1 MFLAYWMFSIQS
13 LKFIR
18 IRETNF
24 TTIKNYSI
32 LVRFRTKT
40 RVMNAPK
47 EYRDVSLCS
56 GIRQMY
62 QVSEIT

>member
-1 MFLAYWMFSIQS
+1 MFSIQS

-32 LVRFRTKT
+32 LVRFRMTT
-40 RVMNAPK
+40 RVMNAKK
-47 EYRDVSLCS
+47 EYRDVSLFS

>member
-1 MFLAYWMFSIQS
+1 MFLAYWMFSIQI

-32 LVRFRTKT
+32 LVRFRTT
-40 RVMNAPK
+40 THVVNATK

>member
-1 MFLAYWMFSIQS
+1 MFLAYWMFSIQIV
-13 LKFIR
+13 KFIR

-32 LVRFRTKT
+32 LVRFRTTT
-40 RVMNAPK
+40 RVMNATK

>member
-1 MFLAYWMFSIQS
+1 MFSIQS

-18 IRETNF
+18 IRKTNF

-32 LVRFRTKT
+32 LVCFRTTT
-40 RVMNAPK
+40 RVMNATK

>member
-1 MFLAYWMFSIQS
+1 MFSIQI
-13 LKFIR
+13 LKLIC
-18 IRETNF
+18 IREKNF

-32 LVRFRTKT
+32 LVRFRTTT
-40 RVMNAPK
+40 RVVNATK